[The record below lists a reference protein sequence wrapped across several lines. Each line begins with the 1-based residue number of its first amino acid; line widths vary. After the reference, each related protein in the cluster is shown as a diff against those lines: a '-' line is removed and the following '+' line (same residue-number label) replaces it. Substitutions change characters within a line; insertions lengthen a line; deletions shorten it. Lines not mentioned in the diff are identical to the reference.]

1 MRALWE
7 RIARNRMDMTFPTI
21 MVHLDIDRPDDACL
35 RIAGDLAEHFD
46 AKLIG
51 VAAADLESSYYEQGV
66 FAQELFEQLRSDIT
80 KRLAEAE
87 ERFRSVASQHARQIE
102 WRSAM
107 ARPVDYVSREARAAD
122 LVVTGAIRDGL
133 LSDRPGR
140 LNPGDLVMQ
149 AGRPILVVP
158 PEAKYL
164 KLNCAMVA
172 WKEAREARRAVS
184 DALPLLRKAKEV
196 VVAEVIEDE
205 ADRAAARSRLDDVAS
220 WLDRH
225 GVAASGR
232 VFHFSGGEDPLEKL
246 WEYGADLL
254 VAGAYGHA
262 RLREW
267 IFGGFT
273 QNLLRRSPRCALLA
287 H

>member
-1 MRALWE
+1 MRAIWE
-7 RIARNRMDMTFPTI
+7 RIARNRMDMTFSTI

-35 RIAGDLAEHFD
+35 RIAGDLAEQFD

-51 VAAADLESSYYEQGV
+51 VAAADLKSSYYDQGV
-66 FAQELFEQLRSDIT
+66 FAQELFEQLRSDIA
-80 KRLAEAE
+80 KRLADAE

-107 ARPVDYVSREARAAD
+107 ARPADYVSREARAVD
-122 LVVTGAIRDGL
+122 LIVTGANRDGL

-158 PEAKYL
+158 PEAKNF

-205 ADRAAARSRLDDVAS
+205 ADRTAAHGRLDDVAS

-232 VFHFSGGEDPLEKL
+232 VFHFPGEEDPLEKL

>member
-1 MRALWE
+1 
-7 RIARNRMDMTFPTI
+7 

-35 RIAGDLAEHFD
+35 RIAGDLAEQFD

-51 VAAADLESSYYEQGV
+51 VAAADLELSYYEQGV

-87 ERFRSVASQHARQIE
+87 ERFRSVASQHARKIE

-107 ARPVDYVSREARAAD
+107 ARPADYVSREARAAD

-133 LSDRPGR
+133 RSDRPGR

-172 WKEAREARRAVS
+172 WKEAREARRALS